1 MPIKFA
7 LTMLVYAVCMLVS
20 GYVTMMVSPP
30 GAKPATAL
38 LIPAIA
44 AALAAT
50 AAVLSLMIK
59 SNRKLGMI
67 GIHVG
72 LVLPLLFMAGSLMRV
87 SGSVAKAGEFN
98 SQLERIQTAVQQP
111 NGQVTLS
118 LVADPESSNDK
129 SKLMRANWVEDNTP
143 TSITPKAPWK
153 PYGYQSVGMISIAM
167 LSLLAFVSLLLH
179 RPEIPQAEPKDDLIE
194 IDKD

>member
-7 LTMLVYAVCMLVS
+7 ITMLVYAVCLFVS
-20 GYVTMMVSPP
+20 GFVTMTVAPP

-38 LIPAIA
+38 IIPSIA
-44 AALAAT
+44 AALSVA

-72 LVLPLLFMAGSLMRV
+72 LVLPLIFTAGSLLRV
-87 SGSVAKAGEFN
+87 SGSVGKAQEFN
-98 SQLERIQTAVQQP
+98 DQLGQIQTALKQTEGRVDLRLVDDP
-111 NGQVTLS
+111 TSDRERDRLMEAGWVDGQ
-118 LVADPESSNDK
+118 
-129 SKLMRANWVEDNTP
+129 TP
-143 TSITPKAPWK
+143 TTIMTPAPWK

-167 LSLLAFVSLLLH
+167 LSVLAFVALLLH
-179 RPEIPQAEPKDDLIE
+179 RPEIPKAEKKDETFDADE
-194 IDKD
+194 S

>member
-118 LVADPESSNDK
+118 LVAAPESSNDK

-179 RPEIPQAEPKDDLIE
+179 RPEIPKAEPKDDLIE

>member
-7 LTMLVYAVCMLVS
+7 LTMLVYAVCLFVS
-20 GYVTMMVSPP
+20 GFVTMSVAPP

-38 LIPAIA
+38 IIPAVA
-44 AALAAT
+44 AALSLA

-72 LVLPLLFMAGSLMRV
+72 LVLPLIFAAGSLSRV
-87 SGSVAKAGEFN
+87 TGSIGSAKEFN
-98 SQLERIQTAVQQP
+98 SQLQSIQTALQQP
-111 NGQVTLS
+111 NGEVTLT
-118 LVADPESSNDK
+118 LVPNPDSTREKDR
-129 SKLMRANWVEDNTP
+129 LMSASWVQDNTP
-143 TSITPKAPWK
+143 TAITPEAPWK

-167 LSLLAFVSLLLH
+167 LSVLAFVALLLH
-179 RPEIPQAEPKDDLIE
+179 RPEIPKAEPKEDLLE
-194 IDKD
+194 GDEN

>member
-38 LIPAIA
+38 IIPGIA
-44 AALAAT
+44 AALAA
-50 AAVLSLMIK
+50 ASAVLSLMIK

-87 SGSVAKAGEFN
+87 SGSVSKADEFN
-98 SQLERIQTAVQQP
+98 SQLERIHTALQEP

-118 LVADPESSNDK
+118 LVADPDSSREKDR
-129 SKLMRANWVEDNTP
+129 LMRANWVEDNTP

-167 LSLLAFVSLLLH
+167 LSVLAFVSLLLH
-179 RPEIPQAEPKDDLIE
+179 RPEIPKAEPKDDLV
-194 IDKD
+194 DLDQD

>member
-7 LTMLVYAVCMLVS
+7 LTMLTYAVCLFVS
-20 GYVTMMVSPP
+20 GFVTMSVAPP

-38 LIPAIA
+38 IIPGIA
-44 AALAAT
+44 AALALA

-72 LVLPLLFMAGSLMRV
+72 LVLPLLFTAGSLMRV
-87 SGSVAKAGEFN
+87 SGSMAKAEAFN
-98 SQLERIQTAVQQP
+98 EELRAVHTALADD
-111 NGQVTLS
+111 NGVVTLT
-118 LVADPESSNDK
+118 LAADPNSDRPRDRVMQAKFVQGDEPLFESES
-129 SKLMRANWVEDNTP
+129 
-143 TSITPKAPWK
+143 PWK

-167 LSLLAFVSLLLH
+167 LSVLAFVALLLH
-179 RPEIPQAEPKDDLIE
+179 RPEIPKAEPKDDLLE
-194 IDKD
+194 GDEN